1 MASPNCTNTDI
12 SGIGVRSATYAQNLL
27 SFVPAAVAL
36 LNDGKISNNER
47 EFIKDQSTNILL
59 TAFGLLLSAIIQA
72 KTDQGLDNYHLA
84 LVLNLSWMNNT
95 NTFIYLVLFLHRK
108 IWSSS
113 PGEWSLRAVVG
124 HLFPQSSKGNPKNER
139 APGDIERAGESGPA
153 KAETEDE
160 TAQGEPEPLLDF
172 AVGIG
177 SLHLSLMGAVGVW
190 LWANP
195 LGFGSSPSCPPDA
208 TISVLSR
215 TFPMASPGLRIISL
229 MFYAAVLIPIVN
241 LVLPTALVLTPYLL
255 CPLGQW
261 SDPKKRESVAV
272 RCVALGLILLFA
284 INVIFIVDTE
294 LAISRNES
302 RQAGQDKLW
311 TLGQTLALLLLV
323 LPIRGLLGYLL
334 TTTSLVLP
342 IVGETPWGRAVRGFR
357 TCDKDTVSW
366 SEVYRRRW
374 LIGDTPVKVDSDW
387 LLHALIDGQLDIER
401 FLCENGADWA
411 TVLVRAAEQ
420 DRAEIVRS
428 VIKRGV
434 DVESAYGKA
443 LCGAAWNG
451 HLEIVRFLVEKAA
464 DINSRNGEPL
474 RYATATGHLEMVC
487 FLVEK
492 GADVNSNDGE
502 PLCNATVRDDLEIVR
517 FLVEKGADINSN
529 NRSPL
534 QCAAVMGHL
543 EVVHFLVEKGAD
555 INSNNGKPLCYA
567 AERGNLEVV
576 CFLVEKGADIN
587 CNNGK
592 PLCYAAERGRL
603 EIVRFLVEKG
613 ADINSNNGEPLCNA
627 ARNGHLEVVRFLVEK
642 GADINSRNGKAL
654 CDAASNGHL
663 EVVHFLVEKG
673 ADINNDNG
681 ESLRSAASNGHL
693 EIVHFLVENG
703 ADINS
708 RNGEPLCGAAWNGH
722 LEVVRFLVEKGA
734 DVNRK
739 NQDYGGH
746 MPLDMAIEQRHTEI
760 VSLLRNNGAVQ
771 MSGRIRGILTAPLL
785 FSRKLVTSV
794 YGRFTSQS
802 QSVLA

>member
-59 TAFGLLLSAIIQA
+59 TAFGLLLSAVIQA

-113 PGEWSLRAVVG
+113 PGEWSLGAVVR
-124 HLFPQSSKGNPKNER
+124 HLFPQSSKGNPKNEC
-139 APGDIERAGESGPA
+139 APGDMEKADKT

-195 LGFGSSPSCPPDA
+195 LGFGSSPSCPPNA
-208 TISVLSR
+208 TISVLGH
-215 TFPMASPGLRIISL
+215 TYPMASPGLRVISL
-229 MFYAAVLIPIVN
+229 MFYAAALIPIVN
-241 LVLPTALVLTPYLL
+241 LVLPTALVLMPYLL

-261 SDPKKRESVAV
+261 SDPKKARVGSSA
-272 RCVALGLILLFA
+272 
-284 INVIFIVDTE
+284 
-294 LAISRNES
+294 
-302 RQAGQDKLW
+302 AGQDKLW

-323 LPIRGLLGYLL
+323 LPIRGLIGYLL

-342 IVGETPWGRAVRGFR
+342 FVGETPWGRAVRGFR
-357 TCDKDTVSW
+357 KCDKDAVSW

-420 DRAEIVRS
+420 GRAEIVQS
-428 VIKRGV
+428 VVKRGV

-443 LCGAAWNG
+443 LYCAASNGHLEMVRFLVEKGADINTNSSPLCGAATRG
-451 HLEIVRFLVEKAA
+451 HLEIVRFLVEKGAE
-464 DINSRNGEPL
+464 INGN
-474 RYATATGHLEMVC
+474 
-487 FLVEK
+487 VEK
-492 GADVNSNDGE
+492 GA
-502 PLCNATVRDDLEIVR
+502 
-517 FLVEKGADINSN
+517 KINS
-529 NRSPL
+529 S
-534 QCAAVMGHL
+534 
-543 EVVHFLVEKGAD
+543 
-555 INSNNGKPLCYA
+555 NGKPLRLA
-567 AERGNLEVV
+567 A
-576 CFLVEKGADIN
+576 C
-587 CNNGK
+587 
-592 PLCYAAERGRL
+592 
-603 EIVRFLVEKG
+603 
-613 ADINSNNGEPLCNA
+613 
-627 ARNGHLEVVRFLVEK
+627 NGHLEVVRFLVEK
-642 GADINSRNGKAL
+642 GADINS
-654 CDAASNGHL
+654 
-663 EVVHFLVEKG
+663 
-673 ADINNDNG
+673 DNG
-681 ESLRSAASNGHL
+681 ESLGSAAWS
-693 EIVHFLVENG
+693 
-703 ADINS
+703 
-708 RNGEPLCGAAWNGH
+708 GH

-734 DVNRK
+734 DININNGSPLCRAAWNGHLEIVRFLIEKGADINNGSPLCDAASNGHLEIVRFLVENGADINRFLVEK
-739 NQDYGGH
+739 GTDINMSGH
-746 MPLDMAIEQRHTEI
+746 LEIVRFLVEKGADINNRNDDQTPLDVAIDQRHTEI
-760 VSLLRNNGAVQ
+760 VSFLHNNGAVQ
-771 MSGRIRGILTAPLL
+771 MPGRIYGILTALL
-785 FSRKLVTSV
+785 LLPRKLVTSV
-794 YGRFTSQS
+794 FSRFTSQS